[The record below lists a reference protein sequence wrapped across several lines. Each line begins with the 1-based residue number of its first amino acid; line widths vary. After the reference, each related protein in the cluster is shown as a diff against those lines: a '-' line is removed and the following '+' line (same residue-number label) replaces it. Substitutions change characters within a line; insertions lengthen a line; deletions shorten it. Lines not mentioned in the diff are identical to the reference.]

1 MKRLPTRDTRTPS
14 PRPSSPT
21 GQAGRLLEPPM
32 RMPTATALTRSPFC
46 FLIALALLP
55 TGCFDPMVTEDVGGG
70 SETDE
75 DTTVGSA
82 ESGTTEGTT
91 AVEPDSGSGEPLA
104 VCGDGV
110 VEGMEV
116 CDDGVNDGGY
126 GGCSAD
132 CSAPGPWCGD
142 GIVNGEEPC
151 DDGDDVDGNGCN
163 VDCVVSGS
171 VLWTVTYDGPD
182 HEVDYGGGVAVDP
195 EDNII
200 VVGNVASD
208 GNSVAWVRQYT
219 PEGAAAWTQ
228 FFPAMVDDSFASSTV
243 TLNSGDVVF
252 GGGFDTASGTNP
264 DAWLRRLSG
273 IGDPLWT
280 ETYASPQGGWD
291 GVIDLARDEDGY
303 LYALIEENQ
312 APTPTGYRAFLRKY
326 TPDGAELWTSNID
339 NVTRAHALATE
350 GNGSCILVGNE
361 SQAGVYVPHLSRRTS
376 DGTEEWS
383 RTYPE
388 YDDAYFTTVDVN
400 ESGHILAGLTSV
412 ASADR
417 VLSIDIE
424 GTVVDELFPHGEE
437 TTLAIAAILN
447 LDNGEYVAAGI
458 KGDDGHLWTSKYSVD
473 GLESWTHIYNGDDWG
488 LGLDTVSALASDSA
502 GNIIAVGNIQ
512 DVQATVQD
520 IWVTKFAP

>member
-1 MKRLPTRDTRTPS
+1 MKRLPTRDPLLS

-21 GQAGRLLEPPM
+21 GPTGRPLDEPMP
-32 RMPTATALTRSPFC
+32 MPTPKAFTGRPLC
-46 FLIALALLP
+46 FLVALALLP
-55 TGCFDPMVTEDVGGG
+55 SGCFDPMVTEDVGGPA
-70 SETDE
+70 SDTD
-75 DTTVGSA
+75 DTTAGSA
-82 ESGTTEGTT
+82 DSGTADGTT
-91 AVEPDSGSGEPLA
+91 AMEPDSSSGEPRP

-110 VEGMEV
+110 VEGPEV

-132 CSAPGPWCGD
+132 CSSLGPWCGD
-142 GIVNGEEPC
+142 GVVNGDEPC

-182 HEVDYGGGVAVDP
+182 HETDYAGGVAVDL

-208 GNSVAWVRQYT
+208 GTSVAWVRQYT

-228 FFPAMVDDSFASSTV
+228 FFPAMVDDSYASSAV
-243 TLNSGDVVF
+243 TLDSGDVVF
-252 GGGFDTASGTNP
+252 GGSFDTASGTNP
-264 DAWLRRLSG
+264 DAWLRRLSS

-280 ETYASPQGGWD
+280 ETYASPQGGSD
-291 GVIDLARDEDGY
+291 GVIDLARDEDGF
-303 LYALIEENQ
+303 LYALVEENQ
-312 APTPTGYRAFLRKY
+312 APTPSGYRAFLRKY
-326 TPDGAELWTSNID
+326 SEDGAELWTSNID

-350 GNGSCILVGNE
+350 SNGSCIIVGNE
-361 SQAGVYVPHLSRRTS
+361 SQAGVFVPYLSRRTS
-376 DGTEEWS
+376 DGTEEWF

-388 YDDAYFTTVDVN
+388 YDDAYFTTVAVN

-417 VLSIDIE
+417 VLSIDTE
-424 GTVVDELFPHGEE
+424 GNIVDEFFPHGEE
-437 TTLAIAAILN
+437 TTLLIVAILS
-447 LDNGEYVAAGI
+447 LDNGEYVAAGV
-458 KGDDGHLWTSKYSVD
+458 KGEDGHLWTSKYSTD

-488 LGLDTVSALASDSA
+488 LGLDSVSALESDSA
-502 GNIIAVGNIQ
+502 GNIIAVGSIQ
-512 DVQATVQD
+512 DVQATAQD